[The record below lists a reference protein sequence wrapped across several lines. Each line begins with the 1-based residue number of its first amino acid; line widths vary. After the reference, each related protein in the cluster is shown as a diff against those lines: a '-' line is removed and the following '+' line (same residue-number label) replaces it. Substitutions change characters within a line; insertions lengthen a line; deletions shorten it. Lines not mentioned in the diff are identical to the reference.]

1 MKRLLPVLLIMAFAF
16 VHAQDPKPQDTAT
29 TILAYNVEIGFNN
42 ASKLLETA
50 EWIRTLDPEVIL
62 FQEIARQ
69 DSDGFANLARLW
81 GHSYAAVA
89 KPFTDYSIALTS
101 KHPFDM
107 IETRTAD
114 LHHGYVLAKINGV
127 YFMSIHTSPFDY
139 ARRIQETAI
148 YVRRIKPLLDAGEKL
163 IMMGDFNNYS
173 PMDKERFDDRLEK
186 MDPVK
191 REAYVKGRGKNMN
204 NGKYDYVSTQQLLDA
219 GLIDVGYIWMKEH
232 NIRYSSRIDLAL
244 LSPNLKDDV
253 VESYVEFPKWKYFS
267 QFSDHWPNILKL
279 KNLNFPKAPAPLPL
293 PPEPELEVV
302 PGAVNLVTN
311 GSFDNGLEGWK
322 KEIRTADLGSVE
334 VIDGAAKITRL
345 PKSTFGRIYQDMAVE
360 PGKYYT
366 LTFRRFMDKGALT
379 KALVIFRGP
388 DDKWRESTRFTYE
401 FPWRPGVWQQGKYTF
416 KTSDDVNY
424 LRLDFRLDRNDFRLQ
439 SDISYMLD
447 DVVLR
452 LATEKEIA
460 DVTMPP
466 PEQRPAFQ
474 PTADWRDADG
484 LVIRDMDVPPNAN
497 MTLSLTVPPLD
508 RAASVKVF
516 FMDKNGNR
524 IPNSLITFNL
534 QPNPNT
540 QAINA
545 PILTSFSAMRLRA
558 QLVK

>member
-1 MKRLLPVLLIMAFAF
+1 MKRFLLALLLTAFACL
-16 VHAQDPKPQDTAT
+16 HAQQPPADEPTR
-29 TILAYNVEIGFNN
+29 ILAYNVEIGFNN

-50 EWIRTLDPEVIL
+50 EWIRSYDPEVIL

-69 DSDGFANLARLW
+69 DSKGFAEMARLW

-101 KHPFDM
+101 RHPFEI
-107 IETRTAD
+107 IETRTVD

-127 YFMSIHTSPFDY
+127 YFMSIHTSPFDFS
-139 ARRIQETAI
+139 RRTQETAI
-148 YVRRIKPLLDAGEKL
+148 YARRIKPLLDAGEKL

-334 VIDGAAKITRL
+334 VVDGAAKITRL

-388 DDKWRESTRFTYE
+388 DNAWREKTRFTYQ
-401 FPWRPGVWQQGKYTF
+401 FPWRPGVWQQG
-416 KTSDDVNY
+416 N
-424 LRLDFRLDRNDFRLQ
+424 
-439 SDISYMLD
+439 
-447 DVVLR
+447 
-452 LATEKEIA
+452 
-460 DVTMPP
+460 
-466 PEQRPAFQ
+466 
-474 PTADWRDADG
+474 
-484 LVIRDMDVPPNAN
+484 
-497 MTLSLTVPPLD
+497 TLSKHRTTSITCGLIS
-508 RAASVKVF
+508 ASTA
-516 FMDKNGNR
+516 MT
-524 IPNSLITFNL
+524 SAS
-534 QPNPNT
+534 NPKF
-540 QAINA
+540 
-545 PILTSFSAMRLRA
+545 PICWTMSSSVSRPKRKSPM
-558 QLVK
+558 

>member
-1 MKRLLPVLLIMAFAF
+1 MKRILLALLLMTFAC
-16 VHAQDPKPQDTAT
+16 VHAQQPPADESTR
-29 TILAYNVEIGFNN
+29 ILAYNVEIGFNN

-50 EWIRTLDPEVIL
+50 EWIRSYDPEVIL

-69 DSDGFANLARLW
+69 DSKGFAEMARLW

-101 KHPFDM
+101 KHPFEM
-107 IETRTAD
+107 IETRTVD
-114 LHHGYVLAKINGV
+114 LHHGYVIAKIHGV
-127 YFMSIHTSPFDY
+127 YFMSIHTSPFDFK
-139 ARRIQETAI
+139 RRIHETAI
-148 YVRRIKPLLDAGEKL
+148 YARRIKPLLDAGEKL

-173 PMDKERFDDRLEK
+173 PLDKERFDDRLEK

-191 REAYVKGRGKNMN
+191 REAYIKGRGKNMN
-204 NGKYDYVSTQQLLDA
+204 NGKYDYVSTQQLLDV
-219 GLIDVGYIWMKEH
+219 GLIDVGYTWMKEH

-253 VESYVEFPKWKYFS
+253 VESYVEFPKWKYFRE
-267 QFSDHWPNILKL
+267 FSDHWPNILKL

-302 PGAVNLVTN
+302 PGAVNLVVN

-334 VIDGAAKITRL
+334 VVDGAAKITRL

-424 LRLDFRLDRNDFRLQ
+424 LRLDFRLDRNDFRLE
-439 SDISYMLD
+439 SEISYMLD

-474 PTADWRDADG
+474 PTADWRDADD
-484 LVIRDMDVPPNAN
+484 LVIRDMDVAPNTN

-508 RAASVKVF
+508 KPASIKVF
-516 FMDKNGNR
+516 FMNNNGNR

-534 QPNPNT
+534 QPNKEA
-540 QAINA
+540 QSINE
-545 PILTSFSAMRLRA
+545 PILTSLAATRLRA

>member
-1 MKRLLPVLLIMAFAF
+1 MKRFLLALILTAFACL
-16 VHAQDPKPQDTAT
+16 HAQQPPADEPTR
-29 TILAYNVEIGFNN
+29 ILAYNVEIGFNN
-42 ASKLLETA
+42 AAKLMETA
-50 EWIRTLDPEVIL
+50 EWIRSYDPEVIL

-69 DSDGFANLARLW
+69 DSKGFAEMARLW

-89 KPFTDYSIALTS
+89 KPFTDYSIGLTS
-101 KHPFDM
+101 RHPFEI

-114 LHHGYVLAKINGV
+114 LHHGYVLAKIHGV
-127 YFMSIHTSPFDY
+127 YFMSIHTSPFDFK
-139 ARRIQETAI
+139 RRIHETAI

-173 PMDKERFDDRLEK
+173 PLDKERFDARLEN
-186 MDPVK
+186 MDPAK
-191 REAYVKGRGKNMN
+191 RETYIKGRGKNMN

-219 GLIDVGYIWMKEH
+219 GLVDVGFYWMKEH
-232 NIRYSSRIDLAL
+232 GIRYSSRIDLAL

-267 QFSDHWPNILKL
+267 EFSDHWPNLLKL
-279 KNLNFPKAPAPLPL
+279 RNLNFPKAPAPLPL
-293 PPEPELEVV
+293 PPEPEPEVV
-302 PGAVNLVTN
+302 PGAVNLVVN

-334 VIDGAAKITRL
+334 VVDGAAKITRL

-366 LTFRRFMDKGALT
+366 LTFRRFMDKGALA

-388 DDKWRESTRFTYE
+388 DNEWREKTRFTYQ

-424 LRLDFRLDRNDFRLQ
+424 LRLDFRLDRNDFRREFE
-439 SDISYMLD
+439 ISYKMD

-460 DVTMPP
+460 DVTLPP
-466 PEQRPAFQ
+466 PEQRPAWQ
-474 PTADWRDADG
+474 PSDEWKTENG
-484 LVIRDMDVPPNAN
+484 LSFRDMDVAANAN
-497 MTLSLTVPPLD
+497 MTLKLQVPPLEK
-508 RAASVKVF
+508 ATELHVF
-516 FMDKNGNR
+516 FMDKDGNR
-524 IPNSLITFNL
+524 IRNSLITFSL
-534 QPNPNT
+534 PASQT
-540 QAINA
+540 AQTIDY
-545 PILTSFSAMRLRA
+545 PILTSFTATRLRA
-558 QLVK
+558 WFAR

>member
-50 EWIRTLDPEVIL
+50 EWILTLDPEVIL

-191 REAYVKGRGKNMN
+191 REAYIKGRGKNMN

-219 GLIDVGYIWMKEH
+219 GLIDVGYEWMKEH